1 MIANPLSPD
10 LGDDDKGEAMTSEES
25 KRQLARL
32 VPPPSR
38 RAARGKLRR
47 RLEAAVRLI
56 AALTILGGLYSAYAP
71 GVGRAEDTPTLS
83 AAAQRGKDLYVS
95 SCISCHGQN
104 AQGVQGR
111 GPSLIGVG
119 SAAVEFQVNTG
130 RMPLA
135 RQEAQAERKQPQF
148 TEQEAADL
156 GAYIQEMGG
165 GPQLPS
171 AASIDEDVRKAGED
185 DKTLAH
191 GGELYR
197 VNCSSCH
204 GFGTG
209 GGALSSGKFA
219 PSLHQSTSRDMY
231 AAMLTGP
238 QNMPVFGNNQL
249 SPDDKAAI
257 IAYVQH
263 LNRDSAS
270 DPGGWA
276 IGRFGPVPEG
286 LVIFLVGI
294 AALVFA
300 TLWIAGKS

>member
-1 MIANPLSPD
+1 
-10 LGDDDKGEAMTSEES
+10 MTSEQS
-25 KRQLARL
+25 KRPLARL
-32 VPPPSR
+32 VPGGA

-47 RLEAAVRLI
+47 RLEAAARLI
-56 AALTILGGLYSAYAP
+56 AALTIVGGLYSAYAP
-71 GVGRAEDTPTLS
+71 GVGRAEDVPALS
-83 AAAQRGKDLYVS
+83 DQAKHGKELYET
-95 SCISCHGQN
+95 SCITCHGTN
-104 AQGVQGR
+104 GQGVQGR

-135 RQEAQAERKQPQF
+135 RQEAQAQRKDPMYS
-148 TEQEAADL
+148 EQDAADI
-156 GAYIQEMGG
+156 GAYIQELGG
-165 GPQLPS
+165 GPTLPS
-171 AASIDEDVRKAGED
+171 AESLNEDVKKAQAD
-185 DKTLAH
+185 PKTLAH

-197 VNCSSCH
+197 VNCSACH
-204 GFGTG
+204 AFSTG

-219 PSLHQSTSRDMY
+219 PTLQHSTNRDMY
-231 AAMLTGP
+231 GAMLTGP

-257 IAYVQH
+257 IAYIQN
-263 LNRDSAS
+263 LNQNPAS
-270 DPGGWA
+270 DPGGWN
-276 IGRFGPVPEG
+276 IGRYGPVPEG

>member
-1 MIANPLSPD
+1 
-10 LGDDDKGEAMTSEES
+10 MTSEQS
-25 KRQLARL
+25 KRPLARL
-32 VPPPSR
+32 VPGGA

-47 RLEAAVRLI
+47 RLSAAVRLV
-56 AALTILGGLYSAYAP
+56 AALTIVGGLYTSYAP
-71 GVGRAEDTPTLS
+71 GVGRAEDTVKLS
-83 AAAQRGKDLYVS
+83 DAAAEGKAIYEV
-95 SCISCHGQN
+95 SCITCHGRN
-104 AQGVQGR
+104 AQGVEDR
-111 GPSLIGVG
+111 GPSLVGVG

-148 TEQEAADL
+148 NEEQAAQL
-156 GAYIQEMGG
+156 GAYIQELGG

-171 AASIDEDVRKAGED
+171 AASLDEQIKQARGD
-185 DKTLAH
+185 DKILAH

-204 GFGTG
+204 AFSTG

-219 PSLHQSTSRDMY
+219 PSLEHSTNRDIY

-257 IAYVQH
+257 IAYIQN
-263 LNRDSAS
+263 LNKSQAS
-270 DPGGWA
+270 DPGGWNL
-276 IGRFGPVPEG
+276 GRYGPVPEG

>member
-1 MIANPLSPD
+1 
-10 LGDDDKGEAMTSEES
+10 MTSEQS
-25 KRQLARL
+25 KRPLARL
-32 VPPPSR
+32 VPGGA

-47 RLEAAVRLI
+47 RLSAAVRLV
-56 AALTILGGLYSAYAP
+56 AALTLAGGLYTAYAP
-71 GVGRAEDTPTLS
+71 GVGRAEDTVKLS
-83 AAAQRGKDLYVS
+83 DAAANGKAIYEV
-95 SCISCHGQN
+95 SCITCHGRN
-104 AQGVQGR
+104 AQGVENR

-135 RQEAQAERKQPQF
+135 RQEAQAERKAPQF
-148 TEQEAADL
+148 DENQAAEL
-156 GAYIQEMGG
+156 GAYIQELGG

-171 AASIDEDVRKAGED
+171 AESLDEQVKQARGS
-185 DKTLAH
+185 DKILAH

-204 GFGTG
+204 AFSTG

-219 PSLHQSTSRDMY
+219 PSLQHSTNRDIY

-257 IAYVQH
+257 IAYIQD
-263 LNRDSAS
+263 LNKNQAS
-270 DPGGWA
+270 DPGGWNL
-276 IGRFGPVPEG
+276 GRYGPVPEG

>member
-1 MIANPLSPD
+1 
-10 LGDDDKGEAMTSEES
+10 MTSEQS
-25 KRQLARL
+25 KRPLARL
-32 VPPPSR
+32 VPGGA

-47 RLEAAVRLI
+47 RLSAAVRLV
-56 AALTILGGLYSAYAP
+56 AALTLAGGLYTAYAP
-71 GVGRAEDTPTLS
+71 GVGRAEETVKLSES
-83 AAAQRGKDLYVS
+83 AAEGKAIYEV
-95 SCISCHGQN
+95 SCITCHGRN
-104 AQGVQGR
+104 AQGVDNR

-148 TEQEAADL
+148 NEDQAAQL
-156 GAYIQEMGG
+156 GAYIQELGG

-171 AASIDEDVRKAGED
+171 AESLNEEIKKAAGS
-185 DKTLAH
+185 DKILAH

-204 GFGTG
+204 AFSTG

-219 PSLHQSTSRDMY
+219 PSLKHSTNRDIY

-257 IAYVQH
+257 IAYIQD
-263 LNRDSAS
+263 LNKNQAS
-270 DPGGWA
+270 DPGGWNL
-276 IGRFGPVPEG
+276 GRYGPVPEG